1 MKKGLLFIAALV
13 LTNMTAFAQVDNTL
27 RFVDAAG
34 NVVEDGSTVTGIL
47 EHMSDPLNG
56 EYDQISTGLSVKNT
70 SGEKVGVSVAFN
82 VTRIDNGSF
91 ICCYPSQCG
100 EITTPTNSMT
110 TANLVDGNSL
120 KPFAT
125 EWVPTPGAYGTK
137 CQATLTL
144 QIYNVQQSVIV
155 GIPVETVGTFK
166 GNGPT
171 ITLDLTYNDPTG
183 ISGVTVNEDN
193 GEATYFTIDGR
204 KLNAPQKGLNI
215 IRYANG
221 KTIKKIIK

>member
-27 RFVDAAG
+27 QFVDAAG
-34 NVVEDGSTVTGIL
+34 NVVEDGSTVTGYWENSLI
-47 EHMSDPLNG
+47 NG
-56 EYDQISTGLSVKNT
+56 EQITTGLSVKNT

-82 VTRIDNGSF
+82 VTRIDNGAF

-100 EITTPTNSMT
+100 EITTPTNGMT
-110 TANLVDGNSL
+110 TAGLVEGNSL

-125 EWVPTPGAYGTK
+125 EWVPTQGTYGTK
-137 CQATLTL
+137 CQATVTL
-144 QIYNVQQSVIV
+144 QIYNVQQSVIM

-193 GEATYFTIDGR
+193 GEATYYTIDGR

-221 KTIKKIIK
+221 KTVKKIIK

>member
-27 RFVDAAG
+27 QFVDAAG

-47 EHMSDPLNG
+47 EHKSDPLNG
-56 EYDQISTGLSVKNT
+56 DYDQISTGLSVKNT
-70 SGEKVGVSVAFN
+70 SGEKIGVAMAFN
-82 VTRIDNGSF
+82 LTRIDNGSF
-91 ICCYPSQCG
+91 ICCYPSECR

-110 TANLVDGNSL
+110 TAKLVDGNSL
-120 KPFAT
+120 KSLAT

-137 CQATLTL
+137 CEATLTI
-144 QIYNVQQSVIV
+144 QVYNVQQTTIV
-155 GIPVETVGTFK
+155 GVPVETVGTFR
-166 GNGPT
+166 GDGPT
-171 ITLDLTYNDPTG
+171 IKLNFTYSDPTG
-183 ISGVTVNEDN
+183 INGVTVNEND
-193 GEATYFTIDGR
+193 GEAAYYTIDGR

-221 KTIKKIIK
+221 KTVKKIIK

>member
-1 MKKGLLFIAALV
+1 
-13 LTNMTAFAQVDNTL
+13 
-27 RFVDAAG
+27 
-34 NVVEDGSTVTGIL
+34 
-47 EHMSDPLNG
+47 MSDPLNG

-193 GEATYFTIDGR
+193 GEATYYTIDGR

-221 KTIKKIIK
+221 KTVKKIIK